1 MKRSWLNRKTPLRA
15 KPRNALN
22 RVKIARRA
30 SKGSKSVSTL
40 KKELDR
46 VYSIYI
52 RRKYADANG
61 FAECFTCGVRK
72 HWKELQNGHYVSRAH
87 NNTRFDDFNCHV
99 QCAGCNI
106 FKSGNMDMYAIRL
119 REKYGEG
126 ILEEL
131 NRRKNVIKQFT
142 APELEKLIAQY
153 KLAVGEHD

>member
-1 MKRSWLNRKTPLRA
+1 MRRT
-15 KPRNALN
+15 ALKG
-22 RVKIARRA
+22 VKNARRA
-30 SKGSKSVSTL
+30 PKGAKSVSTL

-99 QCAGCNI
+99 QCMGCNV
-106 FKSGNMDMYAIRL
+106 FKHGNMDMYALRL

-131 NRRKNVIKQFT
+131 NRRKNIIKQFT
-142 APELEKLIAQY
+142 QEELRNLISAY
-153 KLAVGEHD
+153 A